1 VPDPTPLACILEE
14 ILAPRSS
21 INAHEVGNSVASNE
35 VATETNLRPTTRS
48 QHDIR
53 RPKVYSDGTVY
64 YGCFTSTGEPQNLEE
79 ALGSKNWKHAMDLE
93 FLTLMNN
100 KMWNLIPYEKDKNII
115 DCKWTY
121 KIKKKT

>member
-1 VPDPTPLACILEE
+1 VHVPYPTPLACILEE

-21 INAHEVGNSVASNE
+21 INADEVGNSVASNE

-64 YGCFTSTGEPQNLEE
+64 YGCFTSSGEPQNLEE

-100 KMWNLIPYEKDKNII
+100 KMWNLIPYEKD
-115 DCKWTY
+115 
-121 KIKKKT
+121 